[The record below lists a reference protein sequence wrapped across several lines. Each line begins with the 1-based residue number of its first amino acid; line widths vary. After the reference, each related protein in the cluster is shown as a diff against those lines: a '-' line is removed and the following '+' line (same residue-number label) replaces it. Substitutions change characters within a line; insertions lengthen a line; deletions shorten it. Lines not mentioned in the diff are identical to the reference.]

1 MKKRERKNTNEKRK
15 IYLIIFSIISLA
27 FITILKLLNILP
39 LLYFIIVLILILLL
53 YIINVILIKKNKKI
67 GYIISILLTIIY
79 IVIGYYLLITLN
91 FLSDFAKNHYSEET
105 YLILTLKEYNYTNIK
120 DIENKNIGYI
130 NNNLTSINKAIEKL
144 DKKINIDKEEIDN
157 YTTLFN
163 KLDKKEITSILLEEN
178 YYNIKKEEED
188 VNNYQILYKITIR
201 NIIKEKSKTVN
212 ITKDPF
218 TIYISGIDVYGD
230 ISTVSRSD
238 VNILATVNPKTKQ
251 VLLTSIPR
259 DYYVKLPNT
268 TGYKDKLT
276 HAGNYGVNMSISTI
290 EELLDIDINY
300 YLRVNFTTLEKLID
314 SLDGVDVYSEY
325 SFVSYIDNYKFY
337 KGYNHMNG
345 KQALAFSR
353 ERKSLPSGDNDRGKN
368 QEAVI
373 EAIIRK
379 ATSKEVIYKYTKIL
393 NNIKGS
399 FQTNLSDNDI
409 TKLIQK
415 ELENPGGWNITSTSL
430 TGTGSM
436 DYTYSYS
443 FQKLYV
449 TIPNEE
455 SITNAKELIDKVN
468 TGSILES
475 SYNNNINN
483 VKYPDKVNPT
493 PTPSNESTKKD
504 NTIKETKEENNKTKN
519 DNKDD
524 TTLENNNKDNTIKD
538 NTKEETEIKEEE
550 KEIKEE
556 EKEST
561 ENKDNTEN
569 VGNTETKKEDI
580 KEANNG

>member
-1 MKKRERKNTNEKRK
+1 MKKRERKKKKRK
-15 IYLIIFSIISLA
+15 IYILIFSLISLT

-39 LLYFIIVLILILLL
+39 ILYFTITLVLILLL
-53 YIINVILIKKNKKI
+53 YIISLVLIKKNKKI

-79 IVIGYYLLITLN
+79 ILIGYYLLITLN
-91 FLSDFAKNHYSEET
+91 FLGSFTKDHYSEET
-105 YLILTLKEYNYTNIK
+105 YLVLTLKEYNYTDIK
-120 DIENKNIGYI
+120 DIENQSIGYI
-130 NNNLTSINKAIEKL
+130 NNNLTNINKAIEKL
-144 DKKINIDKEEIDN
+144 NKKINITKEELND

-163 KLDKKEITSILLEEN
+163 KLDKKEIPSILLEES

-188 VNNYQILYKITIR
+188 VENYQILYKITVR

-212 ITKDPF
+212 ITEDPF

-238 VNILATVNPKTKQ
+238 VNILITVNPKTKQ
-251 VLLTSIPR
+251 ILLTSIPR
-259 DYYVKLPNT
+259 DYYVKLSGT

-290 EELLDIDINY
+290 EELLNIDINY

-325 SFVSYIDNYKFY
+325 SFISYIDNYKFY

-353 ERKSLPSGDNDRGKN
+353 ERKSLPGGDNDRGKN

-393 NNIKGS
+393 NSIKSS

-415 ELENPGGWNITSTSL
+415 ELENPGGWNITSNSL

-443 FQKLYV
+443 SQKLYV
-449 TIPNEE
+449 TIPDEE

-475 SYNNNINN
+475 TYNNNINN
-483 VKYPDKVNPT
+483 VKYPDKITIT
-493 PTPSNESTKKD
+493 PTPSNENTEKD
-504 NTIKETKEENNKTKN
+504 NTIKE
-519 DNKDD
+519 
-524 TTLENNNKDNTIKD
+524 
-538 NTKEETEIKEEE
+538 EEE
-550 KEIKEE
+550 KENNDSKENTPLENNTKNIDEKDNKEETKTEDTNIKNKEE
-556 EKEST
+556 ETT
-561 ENKDNTEN
+561 ENKDNTKTEN
-569 VGNTETKKEDI
+569 KEEDA
-580 KEANNG
+580 KEANNE

>member
-1 MKKRERKNTNEKRK
+1 MKKRERKKKKRK
-15 IYLIIFSIISLA
+15 IYILIFSLISLT

-39 LLYFIIVLILILLL
+39 ILYFTITLVLILLL
-53 YIINVILIKKNKKI
+53 YIISLVLIKKNKKI

-79 IVIGYYLLITLN
+79 ILIGYYLLITLN
-91 FLSDFAKNHYSEET
+91 FLGSFTKDHYSEET
-105 YLILTLKEYNYTNIK
+105 YLVLTLKEYNYTDIK
-120 DIENKNIGYI
+120 DIENQSIGYI
-130 NNNLTSINKAIEKL
+130 NNNLTNINKAIEKL
-144 DKKINIDKEEIDN
+144 NKKINITKEELND

-163 KLDKKEITSILLEEN
+163 KLDKKEIPSILLEES

-188 VNNYQILYKITIR
+188 VENYQILYKITVR

-212 ITKDPF
+212 ITEDPF

-238 VNILATVNPKTKQ
+238 VNILITVNPKTKQ
-251 VLLTSIPR
+251 ILLTSIPR
-259 DYYVKLPNT
+259 DYYVKLSGT

-290 EELLDIDINY
+290 EELLNIDINY

-325 SFVSYIDNYKFY
+325 SFISYIDNYKFY

-353 ERKSLPSGDNDRGKN
+353 ERKSLPGGDNDRGKN

-393 NNIKGS
+393 NSIKSS

-415 ELENPGGWNITSTSL
+415 ELENPGGWNITSNSL

-443 FQKLYV
+443 SQKLYV
-449 TIPNEE
+449 TIPDEE

-475 SYNNNINN
+475 TYNNNINN
-483 VKYPDKVNPT
+483 VKYPDKITIT
-493 PTPSNESTKKD
+493 PTPSNENTKKD
-504 NTIKETKEENNKTKN
+504 NTIKEEEKENN
-519 DNKDD
+519 DNKEN
-524 TTLENNNKDNTIKD
+524 TPLENNTKNTDEEDN
-538 NTKEETEIKEEE
+538 KEETKTEDTNIKNKEEE
-550 KEIKEE
+550 T
-556 EKEST
+556 T
-561 ENKDNTEN
+561 ENKDNTE
-569 VGNTETKKEDI
+569 TENKEEEA
-580 KEANNG
+580 KEANNE